1 VREALALQWVEPD
14 IVNASQP
21 HHILVHLH
29 LAPWHV
35 SLHIS
40 RLDQEDTALEQ
51 VDRNLALQT
60 VLLLEEHEE
69 GLILLDTKC
78 LLNQAEDGLE
88 EGVVVVDALDCLPA
102 SR

>member
-1 VREALALQWVEPD
+1 
-14 IVNASQP
+14 
-21 HHILVHLH
+21 
-29 LAPWHV
+29 
-35 SLHIS
+35 
-40 RLDQEDTALEQ
+40 

-102 SR
+102 SRSKQRTSMQHVDTYKVN